1 MEAIQ
6 GQGGIESVT
15 MSEILG
21 LDTWNQ
27 PRSSEQL
34 QSFIERRHQELQI
47 EDSEQDFD
55 I

>member
-1 MEAIQ
+1 MEITQ
-6 GQGGIESVT
+6 GQGAIEAVT

-34 QSFIERRHQELQI
+34 QSFIDRRHEALGEVDI
-47 EDSEQDFD
+47 EE
-55 I
+55 